1 MLSGGESLHTVLDM
15 FSAMIQS
22 GKDVF
27 IDQNTKLKVYTFN
40 PPNVVGAGQNLF
52 FTSNMAEFLK
62 KSKSVVEIKSSME
75 GNMCFSFAFTLG
87 LAQLKDSTER
97 NGLYKKFLKHAQR
110 PAADKVWR
118 DTAVALHTTILELNP
133 QSFVTWREMK
143 FLEQYYEVGIH
154 VYNISGV
161 KPHFTYHSSRALGL
175 NKHLYFLQVG
185 HHVHYISNIT
195 GLLRLFT
202 RNRKTEYCSDC
213 YKIYDNRYVSTGGHI
228 CDQED
233 DAEETDATSGQ
244 KMCTIGNRTF
254 PYFPKIGVPRKTESI
269 YIQRTKE
276 KQATDRTIIYLD
288 FETTVTGY
296 AHVTVETEVKEDET
310 DII

>member
-1 MLSGGESLHTVLDM
+1 MYILGNLLSGDDSLSTVLDM

-40 PPNVVGAGQNLF
+40 PPNVVGSNTLF
-52 FTSNMAEFLK
+52 FTSNMTEFLRK
-62 KSKSVVEIKSSME
+62 CKSVVEIKSSAE

-87 LAQLKDSTER
+87 LAQLKDGTDR
-97 NGLYKKFLKHAQR
+97 KGLYKKFVNHAQR
-110 PAADKVWR
+110 PSADTVWR
-118 DTAVALHTTILELNP
+118 DTAIALHTTVLELNP

-161 KPHFTYHSSRALGL
+161 RPHFTYHSSRALGL

-202 RNRKTEYCSDC
+202 RNKKTEYCVDC
-213 YKIYDNRYVSTGGHI
+213 YKVYDRRYLSTGGHI

-233 DAEETDATSGQ
+233 DAEETDSTSGQ

-254 PYFPKIGVPRKTESI
+254 PYFPKIGVPRTSESI

-276 KQATDRTIIYLD
+276 KEATGRKIIYLD
-288 FETTVTGY
+288 FETTVT
-296 AHVTVETEVKEDET
+296 
-310 DII
+310 

>member
-1 MLSGGESLHTVLDM
+1 M

-52 FTSNMAEFLK
+52 FTSNMTEFLK
-62 KSKSVVEIKSSME
+62 KSKSVVEIKSSAE

-87 LAQLKDSTER
+87 LAQLKDGTDS
-97 NGLYKKFLKHAQR
+97 NGLYKKFHRHAQR
-110 PAADKVWR
+110 PGGDKVWR

-161 KPHFTYHSSRALGL
+161 KPHFTCFGFEQPSVFSSGRTPCA
-175 NKHLYFLQVG
+175 LYFQ
-185 HHVHYISNIT
+185 HH
-195 GLLRLFT
+195 RLT
-202 RNRKTEYCSDC
+202 
-213 YKIYDNRYVSTGGHI
+213 STLH
-228 CDQED
+228 QE
-233 DAEETDATSGQ
+233 
-244 KMCTIGNRTF
+244 
-254 PYFPKIGVPRKTESI
+254 
-269 YIQRTKE
+269 
-276 KQATDRTIIYLD
+276 
-288 FETTVTGY
+288 
-296 AHVTVETEVKEDET
+296 
-310 DII
+310 